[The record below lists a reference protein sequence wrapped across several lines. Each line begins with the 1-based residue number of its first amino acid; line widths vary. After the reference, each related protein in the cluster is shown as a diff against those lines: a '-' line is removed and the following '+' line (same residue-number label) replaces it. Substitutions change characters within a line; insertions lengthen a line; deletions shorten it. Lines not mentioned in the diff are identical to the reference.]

1 MAKYWDN
8 TQDLSF
14 TAAVNLSSY
23 QYHAVTPGSV
33 VGEVTSATGASNPA
47 PFGILQNAPSAGQE
61 AAVRVY
67 GVSKIFAKTDSSC
80 ALGNGKF
87 FTLNASGQ
95 AAHSGSEQ
103 GLAFGRWLDATVA
116 ISSCAYGMVLFNG
129 MGTCALSAS

>member
-1 MAKYWDN
+1 MAKYYDN

-61 AAVRVY
+61 AKVRVY
-67 GVSKIFAKTDSSC
+67 GVSKLFAKTDGTC
-80 ALGNGKF
+80 ALGFGKL
-87 FTLNASGQ
+87 FTFNASGQ
-95 AAHSGSEQ
+95 GAHSGSET
-103 GLAFGRWLDATVA
+103 GLAYGRWLDATVA
-116 ISSCAYGMVLFNG
+116 VSTCAYGMVNFSAF
-129 MGTCALSAS
+129 GTCALSAS